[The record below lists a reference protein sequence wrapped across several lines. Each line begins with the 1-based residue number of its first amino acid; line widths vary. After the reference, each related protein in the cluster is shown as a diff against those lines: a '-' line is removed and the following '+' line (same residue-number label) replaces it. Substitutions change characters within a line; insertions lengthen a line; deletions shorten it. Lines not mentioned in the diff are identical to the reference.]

1 MVYSGHIGDSSFRA
15 HSDPPAN
22 GAFELADQAA
32 TELET
37 TVWRALV
44 D

>member
-1 MVYSGHIGDSSFRA
+1 VTIGIERFTQGDDSSFRA

-32 TELET
+32 TEFERT
-37 TVWRALV
+37 
-44 D
+44 